1 MAMHVASSI
10 RGGGRGAIG
19 DIEDWRSR
27 TSIEDRGGVEDQI
40 EQKPMGEKKGRRKKE
55 RRKERKSR
63 HTREPIGSSAR

>member
-1 MAMHVASSI
+1 MAMHAASSI

-19 DIEDWRSR
+19 GIEDWRSR
-27 TSIEDRGGVEDQI
+27 TSIEDRGSVEDQI

-55 RRKERKSR
+55 RKKERKSR